1 MFIRVKT
8 IKSHHY
14 YYLVE
19 DERMDGWH
27 RQRVVGYLGN
37 YLRALATLEEFQIP
51 GPSRQRLRERI
62 EQIEARSSGK
72 EHVRSNHWWEVHPP
86 LSSF

>member
-19 DERMDGWH
+19 DERVDGWH
-27 RQRVVGYLGN
+27 RQRVVEYW
-37 YLRALATLEEFQIP
+37 AATS
-51 GPSRQRLRERI
+51 GPSPPWRNSRFLPLRDR
-62 EQIEARSSGK
+62 G
-72 EHVRSNHWWEVHPP
+72 
-86 LSSF
+86 

>member
-1 MFIRVKT
+1 MFIRVRT

-19 DERMDGWH
+19 DELVDGWH

-51 GPSRQRLRERI
+51 APSRQRLRERI

-72 EHVRSNHWWEVHPP
+72 KCVRSNHRQEVRPTI
-86 LSSF
+86 LSF